1 MTARPRTDQRLV
13 ADQHWE
19 GRWLGADEVA
29 EQGTEGIIRVPG
41 TIVPGLRDHHVHLGL
56 VDRDEL
62 AQSALSAV
70 DDLGWI
76 PAEALAWKASSP
88 GGCRVRIAGP
98 FLTAPGGY
106 PFGRRW
112 APASA
117 VRAVDSRAA
126 GSAVVAELVGLGVDA
141 IKVVLHTGLPLLQ
154 DEALRGIVE
163 AAHERGLPVV
173 AHVEGRG
180 QTARAAAAGIDTL
193 AHAPWTETVSDEVLG
208 SMAGRTAWIS
218 TLAIHPPDSEARQTA
233 TDNLVRFVSAGG
245 RVLYGTDMGNGPTP
259 VGFNLAEVEVL
270 MHAGLTLPRIIDAIC
285 VGPSTAAL
293 PSSSQGSRR
302 DVTWTPWP
310 PPEHVPD
317 LPAWMATL
325 RRRPIG
331 DFGAAS

>member
-1 MTARPRTDQRLV
+1 VTARTRTEPRLV

-19 GRWLGADEVA
+19 GRWVGADEGV
-29 EQGTEGIIRVPG
+29 EQGTGEIIRVPG

-76 PAEALAWKASSP
+76 AAEALEWKASSP
-88 GGCRVRIAGP
+88 GGCRVRVAGP

-106 PFGRRW
+106 PFGRVW
-112 APASA
+112 APAGA
-117 VRAVDSRAA
+117 VRAVDSRAV
-126 GSAVVAELVGLGVDA
+126 GSAAVAELADLGVDA
-141 IKVVLHTGLPLLQ
+141 IKVVLHTGLPPLH
-154 DEALRGIVE
+154 DEALQGIVG
-163 AAHERGLPVV
+163 AAHEHELPVV
-173 AHVEGRG
+173 AHVEGPG
-180 QTARAAAAGIDTL
+180 QAARAAAAGIDTL
-193 AHAPWTETVSDEVLG
+193 AHTPWTETVSDEVLS
-208 SMAGRTAWIS
+208 SMPGRTAWIS
-218 TLAIHPPDSEARQTA
+218 TLAIHPLDSEARQTA

-259 VGFNLAEVEVL
+259 VGLNIAEVEALV
-270 MHAGLTLPRIIDAIC
+270 HAGLKLPTIMDAIC

-293 PSSSQGSRR
+293 PRSAQGAGR
-302 DVTWTPWP
+302 DVTWTQWP
-310 PPEHVPD
+310 PPVHVPE

-325 RRRPIG
+325 RRRPIS